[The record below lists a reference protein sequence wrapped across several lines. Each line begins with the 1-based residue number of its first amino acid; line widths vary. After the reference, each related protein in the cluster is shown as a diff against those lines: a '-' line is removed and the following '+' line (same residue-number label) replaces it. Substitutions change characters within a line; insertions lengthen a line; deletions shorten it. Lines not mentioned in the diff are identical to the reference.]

1 MALDPADLISTVE
14 DAHDL
19 LSNESVRAGP
29 GGCQEHNFAVRSDSD
44 LAALHAKSPFLKEF
58 GDGFIRANKPDC
70 IMKTE
75 MANMKLR
82 EAERTKDTEDR
93 LAHNR
98 SNIGVITVDFVSSS
112 TWNGTLLI

>member
-1 MALDPADLISTVE
+1 M
-14 DAHDL
+14 
-19 LSNESVRAGP
+19 R
-29 GGCQEHNFAVRSDSD
+29 
-44 LAALHAKSPFLKEF
+44 
-58 GDGFIRANKPDC
+58 
-70 IMKTE
+70 TE